1 MSTAQDIVVA
11 AILRSTKNQPG
22 DLATLDTELLAALNR
37 SLRGAY
43 AIAARVNPEY
53 VGSIESVVGVGG
65 AWARPLLA
73 ESVWWIERTDG
84 REVAVVPPAERAA
97 EPGLPSVYRLGRSYL
112 TVGRAGIDPTA
123 TEALRFYCAMRPL
136 ALAALADA
144 LPLSWDRGYDDLLIL
159 DLALYL
165 AVKDGRLEEV
175 PPLRAE
181 RAAWLQLYVNFL
193 THETAGIKRRFG
205 LPGSPTMNELTALL
219 LTP

>member
-1 MSTAQDIVVA
+1 MSTAQDIIVA
-11 AILRSTKNQPG
+11 ALLRSTKNQAG
-22 DLATLDTELLAALNR
+22 DIATLDTELVAALNR
-37 SLRGAY
+37 GLRGAY

-53 VGSIESVVGVGG
+53 VGAIESVVGVAGV
-65 AWARPLLA
+65 WQRPALA

-84 REVAVVPPAERAA
+84 REVAVVPPAERTA
-97 EPGLPSVYRLGRSYL
+97 EPGLPSVYRLGRQYV
-112 TVGRAGIDPTA
+112 TVGRMTDPTA
-123 TEALRFYCAMRPL
+123 TETLRFYCAMRP
-136 ALAALADA
+136 AALALPDA
-144 LPLSWDRGYDDLLIL
+144 LPSSWDRGYDDLLIL

-165 AVKDGRLEEV
+165 ALKDGRLEEV

-205 LPGSPTMNELTALL
+205 LPGSPSMNELTALL